1 MHRDVKNQVAEEVPQ
16 KKQQGR
22 HRNLES
28 KLNDHLP
35 EEGLKPSKK
44 RPVWDLEDDDEWRD
58 NEERPAKRERQEPA
72 VVGPKSART
81 YQAKRYG
88 RKGRNSSP
96 ALSVA
101 HTVDFDEVPG
111 PKQEV
116 TLPPPPKPR
125 ASVMKPKAGKSA
137 PTPKPAPVKKADE
150 KKREN
155 HPRMAK
161 EMASRKIHG
170 DPDITL
176 VNPGDVVLDSVCF
189 PCHVLRKVRPFMLDS
204 RTSSSKELIQRR
216 LAEQRGLLQSKL
228 AIKSSQSL
236 DVPQNNNLRSL

>member
-1 MHRDVKNQVAEEVPQ
+1 LHRDVKNQVAEEVPQ

-22 HRNLES
+22 HRNLEN
-28 KLNDHLP
+28 KLDNP
-35 EEGLKPSKK
+35 PPNEELKPSRK

-58 NEERPAKRERQEPA
+58 DEERPAKRERQEPA
-72 VVGPKSART
+72 GVGPKNART
-81 YQAKRYG
+81 YQPKRYD

-116 TLPPPPKPR
+116 TLLPRPKPR
-125 ASVMKPKAGKSA
+125 ASAMKPKAGKSA
-137 PTPKPAPVKKADE
+137 PTPKPAPTKKADE

-155 HPRMAK
+155 PPRIAK

-176 VNPGDVVLDSVCF
+176 VNPNDVALDSVCF
-189 PCHVLRKVRPFMLDS
+189 PCHVLRKVQPLILDS
-204 RTSSSKELIQRR
+204 RTSSSKKLIQRI
-216 LAEQRGLLQSKL
+216 LAE
-228 AIKSSQSL
+228 
-236 DVPQNNNLRSL
+236 